1 MFFQALT
8 RHQSVRNL
16 RGFDPLDLWRVRGH
30 KVYNYFSV
38 MSSVLEP
45 KIARL
50 ELFRAIRFP
59 CENTTMTSLH
69 HLATSHTHIY
79 TNPWSEVCEA

>member
-8 RHQSVRNL
+8 RHQSVRNP

-30 KVYNYFSV
+30 KVYNYLSV

-45 KIARL
+45 KIACL
-50 ELFRAIRFP
+50 GLFKAIRFP
-59 CENTTMTSLH
+59 CENIGTMTSLR
-69 HLATSHTHIY
+69 HLAS
-79 TNPWSEVCEA
+79 